1 MSGGE
6 APPGRA
12 PPHPPGLGGAGWG
25 PTHRDLLDQV
35 RILGRRPSAQTFL
48 LSVLRL
54 IGSIAIPI
62 GAFFVL
68 WWTFDFL
75 RDADANRLLV
85 VGVAI
90 VVGVGGVF
98 LLYWAMNRVVDLLP
112 ERYREGVR
120 PYIFVGPA
128 LVILAVFLVYPVL
141 NTILTSFKD
150 ARGESF
156 VGLDNFQ
163 FVFTDESMLRAIRN
177 TFGWIVIVP
186 LFGVAIGLAFATV
199 ADRLSRGEALAKSMI
214 FLPMAIS
221 FAGASI
227 TWRLIYNY
235 RPQGF
240 GSNIGLLNGIA
251 LGLGQEPVRWLD
263 VEPWN
268 NLMLMVIMIWMQTGF
283 AMVVL
288 SAAIKSI
295 PDEILE
301 AARIDG
307 ASEFQVFR
315 RIVVP
320 SILPTIAVVTTY
332 MVINAMKVFDIVFVM
347 GSPETRG
354 TEVIAERM
362 IDWFFINNN
371 DGRGAAIAVILFIA
385 IIPVMIVNIR
395 RFREEEAIR

>member
-1 MSGGE
+1 
-6 APPGRA
+6 
-12 PPHPPGLGGAGWG
+12 
-25 PTHRDLLDQV
+25 
-35 RILGRRPSAQTFL
+35 
-48 LSVLRL
+48 
-54 IGSIAIPI
+54 
-62 GAFFVL
+62 
-68 WWTFDFL
+68 
-75 RDADANRLLV
+75 
-85 VGVAI
+85 

-98 LLYWAMNRVVDLLP
+98 FLYWGMNRVVDLLP

-120 PYIFVGPA
+120 PFIFVGPA
-128 LVILAVFLVYPVL
+128 LVILAVFLIYPVI

-150 ARGESF
+150 SQGESF
-156 VGLDNFQ
+156 VGLDNFK

-186 LFGVAIGLAFATV
+186 LLGVSIGLAFATL
-199 ADRLSRGEALAKSMI
+199 ADRLRRGEAVAKSMI

-240 GSNIGLLNGIA
+240 GSNIGLLNGIM

-263 VEPWN
+263 IEPWN
-268 NLMLMVIMIWMQTGF
+268 NLFLMVIMVWMQTGF

-385 IIPVMIVNIR
+385 IIPVMIFNIR